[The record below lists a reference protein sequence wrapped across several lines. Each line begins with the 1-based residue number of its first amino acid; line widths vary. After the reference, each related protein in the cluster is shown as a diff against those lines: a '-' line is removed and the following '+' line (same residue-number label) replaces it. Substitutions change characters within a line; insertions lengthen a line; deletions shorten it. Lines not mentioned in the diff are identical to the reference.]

1 MPGGTAGGRGRGW
14 ARGVLVVAV
23 AGHVVLA
30 AAGAERL
37 GVVPPRGRALAS
49 EAADCGNGTQP
60 GDCLPGLTEDQ
71 KRLFLVGREDF
82 ASLEEPNEGLGPLF
96 NGRGCAE
103 CHAVPAVGGVTDSP
117 TLRERRIGRM
127 LNGRFD
133 PMHQFGGP
141 VLHLFS
147 ITSLRGQ
154 FPDQVP
160 ADCRLPEVIPVPEEA
175 QFLGLRQPQ
184 PLFGMG
190 LVEAI
195 PAERIL
201 YNVGRFGH
209 LGIRGKASF
218 SGPRLG
224 RFGWKAGVPSLL
236 DFSGEAYLVEMG
248 ITNAIAPHEAHEL
261 RSERGFRQAA
271 RCDTRPE
278 LEAASNE
285 GNSVGAEAIVNFT
298 NFMRL
303 LAPLPRGG
311 ITAGVQRGERIF
323 ERVGCGACHIP
334 EMRTGKNPIAALSEK
349 PVRAFSDFLLHD
361 MGDRLADGIEQGL
374 ATGREFRTAPL
385 WGLRFRP
392 FFLHDGRTTDLHE
405 AILLHGGGAEKVIED
420 FRNLPDGSKQDLL
433 DFLRSL

>member
-1 MPGGTAGGRGRGW
+1 M
-14 ARGVLVVAV
+14 
-23 AGHVVLA
+23 
-30 AAGAERL
+30 
-37 GVVPPRGRALAS
+37 
-49 EAADCGNGTQP
+49 
-60 GDCLPGLTEDQ
+60 
-71 KRLFLVGREDF
+71 
-82 ASLEEPNEGLGPLF
+82 
-96 NGRGCAE
+96 
-103 CHAVPAVGGVTDSP
+103 PAVGGVTDSP
-117 TLRERRIGRM
+117 TLRERRIGRIVD
-127 LNGRFD
+127 GRFD
-133 PMHQFGGP
+133 PMHDFGGP

-175 QFLGLRQPQ
+175 QFLSLRQPQ

-195 PAERIL
+195 PAQTIL
-201 YNVGRFGH
+201 HNVGRFRH
-209 LGIRGKASF
+209 LGIRGKANKANF

-261 RSERGFRQAA
+261 RSERGFREAA

-285 GNSVGAEAIVNFT
+285 NNSVGAEAIVNFT
-298 NFMRL
+298 NFMRF

-311 ITAGVQRGERIF
+311 ITPAVERGERIF
-323 ERVGCGACHIP
+323 ERVGCGSCHIP

-392 FFLHDGRTTDLHE
+392 FFLHDGRTMDLHE
-405 AILLHGGGAEKVIED
+405 AILLHGGEAEKVIEA
-420 FRNLPDGSKQDLL
+420 FRDLPDRVKEDILT
-433 DFLRSL
+433 FLRSL